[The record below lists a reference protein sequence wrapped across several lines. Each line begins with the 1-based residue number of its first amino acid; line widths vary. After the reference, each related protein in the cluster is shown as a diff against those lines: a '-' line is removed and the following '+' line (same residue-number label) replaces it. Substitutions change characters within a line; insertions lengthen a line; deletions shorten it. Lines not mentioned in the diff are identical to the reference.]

1 VLVALVRAVRGFW
14 ADRGF
19 FLAAGLSFYF
29 LVCLVPMLFLVIS
42 VAGFALSSESATRAV
57 LGQVSQTLPVYQ
69 REVSDALRRMI
80 ATRRLS
86 GVLGTLI
93 LIPFSTPL
101 FAALRMIMNDIF
113 AVRRGRGVFHGL
125 AVDVLMVALMGVLF
139 LASVA
144 ITDVF
149 QWLRGALFTPMH
161 MPSRWV
167 RSMFWVLGLGFSTAL
182 FYITYRYFPS
192 RRIHPV
198 AAFAGAILASALW
211 DVAKQLFRWYI
222 ASVGVYD
229 QIYGPL
235 GVLVAF
241 IMFTYYSGIVVILGA
256 EYASALE
263 ARWRERA

>member
-1 VLVALVRAVRGFW
+1 VVVALLRAVRGFW

-29 LVCLVPMLFLVIS
+29 LVCMVPMLFIVVS
-42 VAGFALSSESATRAV
+42 VAGFVLTSESAVRSV
-57 LGQVSQTLPVYQ
+57 LGQVAQTVPVHQ
-69 REVSDALRRMI
+69 REIGDALRRII

-113 AVRRGRGVFHGL
+113 AVRRGRGIVHGL
-125 AVDVLMVALMGVLF
+125 LIDLLMVAVMGVLF

-167 RSMFWVLGLGFSTAL
+167 RWMFWVLGLGFSTAL

-192 RRIHPV
+192 RRVHAV
-198 AAFAGAILASALW
+198 AALAGAVLATGLW

-241 IMFTYYSGIVVILGA
+241 IMFTYYTGIVVILGA

-263 ARWRERA
+263 AHWRRRE